1 MSANLLEQNSTTSAP
16 DEKWVRDL
24 SYLWSDEG
32 WLYLAAVLDLNS
44 RKVIGWA
51 MHRRM
56 KGQLVCDVLT
66 MAMWRRLP
74 SPSLFVHSDRGSQH
88 CLQKYQRLLESSGAA
103 LLDERERQL
112 LRQRDG

>member
-1 MSANLLEQNSTTSAP
+1 MVVSG
-16 DEKWVRDL
+16 R
-24 SYLWSDEG
+24 G
-32 WLYLAAVLDLNS
+32 IDLNS

-66 MAMWRRLP
+66 MAMWRWLP

-88 CLQKYQRLLESSGAA
+88 CLQKYRGA
-103 LLDERERQL
+103 RE
-112 LRQRDG
+112 LRYAAR

>member
-1 MSANLLEQNSTTSAP
+1 VAANLLEQNSTTSAP
-16 DEKWVRDL
+16 DEKWVGDIT
-24 SYLWSDEG
+24 YLWSGEG
-32 WLYLAAVLDLNS
+32 WLYLAAVLDLYS

-56 KGQLVCDVLT
+56 KGQLVCDALT

-74 SPSLFVHSDRGSQH
+74 SPRLFVHSDRGSQY